1 MPIQLEVFH
10 PDRILVGVGR
20 GNITLKEYGEF
31 VAEVVKANLMHYRK
45 IIDATGAESATI
57 DKDVLLAFD
66 EQMRSFSKGRPRGP
80 LALVVDRKRG
90 DLARTFKA
98 LASPDRPVEV
108 FGSIHDARKWLREQP
123 IVE

>member
-1 MPIQLEVFH
+1 MPIQLEIFH
-10 PDRILVGVGR
+10 PDRIIVGIGR
-20 GNITLKEYGEF
+20 GNVTLQEYGEF
-31 VAEVVKANLMHYRK
+31 IAQVVKANLMHYRK
-45 IIDATGAESATI
+45 IIDATGAESASI

-66 EQMRSFSKGRPRGP
+66 EQMRNFSKGRARGP

>member
-10 PDRILVGVGR
+10 PDRILVGIGR

-45 IIDATGAESATI
+45 IIDATGADSATI

-98 LASPDRPVEV
+98 LASADRPVEV

>member
-1 MPIQLEVFH
+1 MPIQLEIFH
-10 PDRILVGVGR
+10 PDRILVGIGR
-20 GNITLKEYGEF
+20 GHVTLQEYGEF
-31 VAEVVKANLMHYRK
+31 VAEIVKANLMHYRK
-45 IIDATGAESATI
+45 IIDATGAELAVI

-66 EQMRSFSKGRPRGP
+66 EQLRGFSKGRKRGP

>member
-1 MPIQLEVFH
+1 MPIQIEVFH
-10 PDRILVGVGR
+10 PDRILVGIGR
-20 GNITLKEYGEF
+20 GNVTLREYGEF

-45 IIDATGAESATI
+45 IIDATGAESAVI

-66 EQMRSFSKGRPRGP
+66 EQMRGFSKGRKRGP

-98 LASPDRPVEV
+98 LSSPDRPVEV
-108 FGSIHDARKWLREQP
+108 FGSIHDARNWLRTQP